1 MLVLTRKSDQKVV
14 IGTDKK
20 VVVTIL
26 KVQGGMVS
34 LGFEADR
41 DTPIY
46 REELLVEI
54 EQENAGG
61 AVEQQESVELK
72 GIAKGIA
79 KKLKLNTRHP
89 KKRSNPTRSPEVAS
103 ATSSN
108 DSTDSNT

>member
-14 IGTDKK
+14 IGRGDKK
-20 VVVTIL
+20 VVITIL

-46 REELLVEI
+46 REELLMEI

-61 AVEQQESVELK
+61 AVEMQEAIELK

-79 KKLKLNTRHP
+79 KKLQLSPRQAK
-89 KKRSNPTRSPEVAS
+89 KKRQSGDRER
-103 ATSSN
+103 ATIDTSRL
-108 DSTDSNT
+108 